1 MYFLVNTKW
10 RSKRR
15 HRSIAVC
22 SRQDR
27 NTFLDFWVKH
37 CNEVVLYKPSTPSH
51 SNNRWT
57 IKIDPKRHT
66 QICTKDNI
74 QAIQRVDGGSHPGE
88 ERATAIGN
96 LILVEEEE
104 STLCKRGI
112 VMSLLEIRAWREFS
126 HVWKEYGRS
135 VIRGCSLS
143 VALSPRKSIT
153 LLLEAQ
159 LNCLL
164 GLPYSHILFKYD
176 YKS

>member
-15 HRSIAVC
+15 HRSIVVY

-27 NTFLDFWVKH
+27 NACLDFRVKR
-37 CNEVVLYKPSTPSH
+37 CNEVMLYKRSTPNH

-66 QICTKDNI
+66 QICRKDNI
-74 QAIQRVDGGSHPGE
+74 QATQRLDGGSHLGQK
-88 ERATAIGN
+88 RGTAIGN

-112 VMSLLEIRAWREFS
+112 VVSLLEIRAWREFS
-126 HVWKEYGRS
+126 HVWDKHGRS
-135 VIRGCSLS
+135 VGRGYSLS

-164 GLPYSHILFKYD
+164 GFPHSHILLKYD
-176 YKS
+176 NKS